1 MREDIF
7 NSKAARFFDKVT
19 NYPKTIIALS
29 FILIVLCGFFLKDL
43 TKDPRA
49 EAFIRKDHPSI
60 LYRDKVKE
68 IFGLSDP
75 VVIAIVNE
83 GENGVFNP
91 QTLSLVSSLTEKI
104 SNVENV
110 DPDRIT
116 SIATENDIY
125 GTDDGMIVDPFF
137 EYPPETLEQ
146 SLKVKENIMDFPLY
160 VGSLV
165 SKEGNAT
172 LIAAELLDK
181 DKGLE
186 VYESVLSIVEKL
198 PKGDEKIFVAGEG
211 AISGYLGSYID
222 SDATRLNPI
231 AGLIITIIL
240 FITYRT
246 FRGVLLPNLV
256 VLGSIT
262 VGLGLMSAANVPF
275 YVITNALPVILI
287 AIGVADGIHI
297 LGQYY
302 EEVAKTPEASPKD
315 ITVRTMT
322 EMWRPVTVTSF
333 TDIAGF
339 LAISFSSF
347 MPPMKAFGVF
357 ASFGILAALL
367 FSLFTIP
374 AILVLLKPKQSSK
387 ISQAGGSDKF
397 GKAMSGLGAAVSK
410 NSIPTLVIASIILVV
425 GILGALRLQVNE
437 ERIRNFKSSE
447 KIYIADRAIN
457 KYLDGTTTLDI
468 VVETDDT
475 EGLFNPDYLK
485 KIEALQE
492 YIETLPNVSNTTSIV
507 DYLKQMNRAMNEDNK
522 EFFKLP
528 DKSDLI
534 AQYFLIY
541 SASGDPTDF
550 EEEIDYDY
558 RLANVRATMNSGLFT
573 DIKKVI
579 IPAQKYVDEK
589 FNEPGLTA
597 NLAGRANVDF
607 HWISGI
613 KETHFRGVGLALLAV
628 VIFTSL
634 VFRSLVAG
642 LLIVV
647 PVSMAVLFIYAVMG
661 YTGIWLGVGTSM
673 FAAIAIGTGVDFAV
687 HTLDRLI
694 TLIRDEKR
702 GIDEAFTMLFPST
715 GRALLFNF
723 SALFLG
729 FGVLV
734 TSHVPPLIRFGSLV
748 GVAALVSFLAS
759 QTVIPALIKV
769 IKPKFLTGENN

>member
-1 MREDIF
+1 M
-7 NSKAARFFDKVT
+7 
-19 NYPKTIIALS
+19 
-29 FILIVLCGFFLKDL
+29 
-43 TKDPRA
+43 
-49 EAFIRKDHPSI
+49 
-60 LYRDKVKE
+60 
-68 IFGLSDP
+68 
-75 VVIAIVNE
+75 
-83 GENGVFNP
+83 
-91 QTLSLVSSLTEKI
+91 
-104 SNVENV
+104 
-110 DPDRIT
+110 
-116 SIATENDIY
+116 
-125 GTDDGMIVDPFF
+125 
-137 EYPPETLEQ
+137 
-146 SLKVKENIMDFPLY
+146 
-160 VGSLV
+160 
-165 SKEGNAT
+165 
-172 LIAAELLDK
+172 
-181 DKGLE
+181 
-186 VYESVLSIVEKL
+186 
-198 PKGDEKIFVAGEG
+198 
-211 AISGYLGSYID
+211 
-222 SDATRLNPI
+222 
-231 AGLIITIIL
+231 
-240 FITYRT
+240 
-246 FRGVLLPNLV
+246 LLPNLV
-256 VLGSIT
+256 VLGSIA

-302 EEVAKTPEASPKD
+302 EEVAKTPDASPKD

-397 GKAMSGLGAAVSK
+397 GKVMSGLGAAVSK

-437 ERIRNFKSSE
+437 ERIRNFKTSE

-492 YIETLPNVSNTTSIV
+492 YIETLPNVSSTTSIV
-507 DYLKQMNRAMNEDNK
+507 DYLKQMNRAMNEDRK

-579 IPAQKYVDEK
+579 IPTQKYVDEK

-613 KETHFRGVGLALLAV
+613 KKTHFRGVGLALLAV

-642 LLIVV
+642 LLTVV

-769 IKPKFLTGENN
+769 IKPKFLVGENK